1 MAVGGGAVAPM
12 GSTERSKPYGERP
25 SGPAGRRGAT
35 RGQVTVE
42 LLLILPVFML
52 MLFFIMELGNLAYQT
67 ILVNHSAYELARIGS
82 LIAGPRQGGG
92 GGSNM
97 ALARQKMKD
106 SLCNMYKNCGLIQ
119 MVVSSKF
126 TYPDPQVLATG
137 LTHLNEDM
145 LVELVFP
152 AKLVFPGSKY
162 FLASPPRG
170 RGIRWITVKV
180 RMPIEKPF
188 FQ

>member
-1 MAVGGGAVAPM
+1 MFLTKRGHQAPGAA
-12 GSTERSKPYGERP
+12 
-25 SGPAGRRGAT
+25 RGAT
-35 RGQVTVE
+35 GQVTVE

-82 LIAGPRQGGG
+82 LIAGPSQGGG
-92 GGSNM
+92 GGR
-97 ALARQKMKD
+97 ALEGPLRH
-106 SLCNMYKNCGLIQ
+106 SLCEMYKNCAAIQ
-119 MVVSSKF
+119 MDIEVDPNPW
-126 TYPDPQVLATG
+126 PDPQVKDTG
-137 LTHLNEDM
+137 RIHINED
-145 LVELVFP
+145 LIVTLKFP

-162 FLASPPRG
+162 VLASRPRG
-170 RGIRWITVKV
+170 RGIRWIKVQV

>member
-1 MAVGGGAVAPM
+1 MFLTKRGHQAPGAA
-12 GSTERSKPYGERP
+12 
-25 SGPAGRRGAT
+25 RGAT

-67 ILVNHSAYELARIGS
+67 IVVNHSAYELARIGS
-82 LIAGPRQGGG
+82 LVAGPGQGGG
-92 GGSNM
+92 VSNIG
-97 ALARQKMKD
+97 LAEQKMKN
-106 SLCNMYKNCGLIQ
+106 SLSRMYKNHGLIR
-119 MVVSSKF
+119 MDVSSEF
-126 TYPDPQVLATG
+126 TYPDPQVMATSPASS
-137 LTHLNEDM
+137 HINEDL
-145 LVELVFP
+145 LVELEFP
-152 AKLVFPGSKY
+152 ARLVFPGSRY
-162 FLASPPRG
+162 FLASPPKS